1 MNNNIKLEME
11 QYVLEEFK
19 AIKNLEPT
27 DDKYEETKNC
37 SIKNI
42 NILVDLLQKE
52 DINNDN
58 SKTNETKLKNEVTK
72 IENDQQVNL
81 KKLENENAVNK
92 EKIGNEYEF
101 NKEKLEIETK
111 KNFDDLRLEEKKLK
125 SADAKNDSD
134 TKLKKQELK
143 MNFERDIELRT
154 DRIIKV
160 LVDGATILVP
170 IIFYNVWMK
179 KGFTFEETGTYTSN
193 TFKNLFSKFK
203 PTK

>member
-179 KGFTFEETGTYTSN
+179 KGFIFEETGTYTSN

>member
-160 LVDGATILVP
+160 LVDGATVLVP

-179 KGFTFEETGTYTSN
+179 KGFIFEETGTYTSN